1 MRKEVAYDT
10 FLFQSY
16 FLKYEDN
23 DEMIQSK
30 MLKEEL

>member
-1 MRKEVAYDT
+1 MRREVAYAS
-10 FLFQSY
+10 FFQSY

>member
-1 MRKEVAYDT
+1 MRKEVAS
-10 FLFQSY
+10 FFQSY